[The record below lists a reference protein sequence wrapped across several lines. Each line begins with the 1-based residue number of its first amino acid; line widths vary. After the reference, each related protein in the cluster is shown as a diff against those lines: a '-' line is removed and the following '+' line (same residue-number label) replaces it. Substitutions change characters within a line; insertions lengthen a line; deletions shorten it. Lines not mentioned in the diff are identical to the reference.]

1 MAIDFGS
8 LLTDEQK
15 ASLIQQRIS
24 QFAAEAYQ
32 HSLNKSTAEQLGAL
46 EEAEKA
52 VKSLELLETAIKVHQ
67 DELNKLNGVVIAEAP
82 ATSVEETPAEP
93 AEEPAETPAE

>member
-32 HSLNKSTAEQLGAL
+32 HSLNRVTAEKLGA
-46 EEAEKA
+46 EDQVASADKN
-52 VKSLELLETAIKVHQ
+52 LELLEAAIDVHKA
-67 DELNKLNGVVIAEAP
+67 ELAKLSTPVVATESTEA
-82 ATSVEETPAEP
+82 
-93 AEEPAETPAE
+93 

>member
-15 ASLIQQRIS
+15 ANLLNQRIQ

-32 HSLNKSTAEQLGAL
+32 HTLNKATAEKLGATDQV
-46 EEAEKA
+46 EAAEKNLA
-52 VKSLELLETAIKVHQ
+52 LLESAIKVHQ
-67 DELNKLNGVVIAEAP
+67 AELGKLTVAP
-82 ATSVEETPAEP
+82 SEES
-93 AEEPAETPAE
+93 

>member
-15 ASLIQQRIS
+15 AALIQQRIS

-32 HSLNKSTAEQLGAL
+32 HTLNKVTAEKLGA
-46 EEAEKA
+46 EDQIANAEKN
-52 VKSLELLETAIKVHQ
+52 LELLESAINVHQ
-67 DELNKLNGVVIAEAP
+67 EELAKL
-82 ATSVEETPAEP
+82 TSSALQETI
-93 AEEPAETPAE
+93 

>member
-15 ASLIQQRIS
+15 ANLVQQRIS

-32 HSLNKSTAEQLGAL
+32 HTLNKATAEKLGATDQVEAADKNL
-46 EEAEKA
+46 ALLESAIEVHQEELSKLTLTPSEEA
-52 VKSLELLETAIKVHQ
+52 
-67 DELNKLNGVVIAEAP
+67 
-82 ATSVEETPAEP
+82 
-93 AEEPAETPAE
+93 

>member
-15 ASLIQQRIS
+15 ANLLNQRIQ

-32 HSLNKSTAEQLGAL
+32 HTLNKATAEKLGATDQV
-46 EEAEKA
+46 EAAEKNLA
-52 VKSLELLETAIKVHQ
+52 LLESAIEVHQ
-67 DELNKLNGVVIAEAP
+67 AELGKLTVAP
-82 ATSVEETPAEP
+82 SEES
-93 AEEPAETPAE
+93 

>member
-32 HSLNKSTAEQLGAL
+32 HSLNKVTAERLGS
-46 EEAEKA
+46 EEQVTNADKN
-52 VKSLELLETAIKVHQ
+52 LELLEAAIDVHKA
-67 DELNKLNGVVIAEAP
+67 ELAKLSTPVDVAESPEA
-82 ATSVEETPAEP
+82 
-93 AEEPAETPAE
+93 

>member
-24 QFAAEAYQ
+24 QFAGEAYQ
-32 HSLNKSTAEQLGAL
+32 HTLNKATAEKLGATDQA
-46 EEAEKA
+46 ETAEKN
-52 VKSLELLETAIKVHQ
+52 LELLEAAIEVHQ
-67 DELNKLNGVVIAEAP
+67 AELAKLTV
-82 ATSVEETPAEP
+82 TSSEE
-93 AEEPAETPAE
+93 